1 MYRYLLRKKGY
12 CVLFAALLVANCVAG
27 PLFSLVMSALVDC
40 AGKNAE
46 VLFRT
51 LLGGIG
57 YAVIYNLV
65 ALSYRCMKTWI
76 LTDARYFLKRDIFA
90 ALMNR
95 SVADFDA
102 GSSAEYMNELSN
114 NLNQFENVYWGN
126 HLHLFECLMSFIAAA
141 AICISLQPLLLV
153 LMLFLALLSMGV
165 TRLTTS
171 PLEKSMENFA
181 KSAEA
186 YTGEIRDD
194 FAGFRLIRSYGI
206 LPLILRKHDN
216 KNRAMETANRQN
228 INCRMVCAYA
238 GNFVGLL
245 STVLVMAMAS
255 YFSLKG
261 MFSAGM
267 VIAFGHLIGQI
278 ISPIESMPSIVA
290 NFRASRPLEKRFRHL
305 LGENITSRNLLTQT
319 DKNDSM
325 EKGLSREKARPT
337 KEELSRE
344 NALSRR
350 KAHATKDADIPKAN
364 GFREEIILDKLSFRY
379 GENINVGH
387 PMGQNHPMGQRHPME
402 KDPSMEENRS
412 MENTPPM
419 QETFSREVLRNLS
432 FRFRAGKHYAVI
444 GKSGCGKSTLLSL
457 LLGYYPN
464 YSGSIRYDGV
474 ELREL
479 TREYLGNTVAYVSQ
493 DTFLF
498 QDTIQ
503 NNITLYHE
511 EYTPQEIEAALEQAG
526 LKELVDSLPE
536 GLSAMVEENGKNF
549 SGGEKQRLSLARAL
563 LRKSRVLLLDEF
575 TANLDKETA
584 EKIEAQVMGLK
595 DCLIITV
602 THRLTPDML
611 SRYDGIL
618 DLTQAGNGAV

>member
-12 CVLFAALLVANCVAG
+12 CLLFAALLVTNGAAG

-57 YAVIYNLV
+57 YAVIYNLL

-305 LGENITSRNLLTQT
+305 LGENITSRNLLIQT
-319 DKNDSM
+319 
-325 EKGLSREKARPT
+325 LS
-337 KEELSRE
+337 
-344 NALSRR
+344 
-350 KAHATKDADIPKAN
+350 TKDADIPKAN

-379 GENINVGH
+379 
-387 PMGQNHPMGQRHPME
+387 
-402 KDPSMEENRS
+402 
-412 MENTPPM
+412 
-419 QETFSREVLRNLS
+419 ETLSREVLRNLS
-432 FRFRAGKHYAVI
+432 FRFRTGKHYAVI

-457 LLGYYPN
+457 LLGHYPN

-479 TREYLGNTVAYVSQ
+479 TREYLENTVAYVSQ

-526 LKELVDSLPE
+526 LKGLVDSLPE

-549 SGGEKQRLSLARAL
+549 SGGEKQRFSLARAL

-584 EKIEAQVMGLK
+584 EKIEEQVMGLK

-602 THRLTPDML
+602 THRLTPDMH

-618 DLTQAGNGAV
+618 DLTQTGNSAVL

>member
-12 CVLFAALLVANCVAG
+12 CLLFAALLVANCVAG

-57 YAVIYNLV
+57 YAVIYNLL

-114 NLNQFENVYWGN
+114 NLNQFENVYWSN
-126 HLHLFECLMSFIAAA
+126 HLHLFECLISFIAAA

-171 PLEKSMENFA
+171 PLEKSMDGFA
-181 KSAEA
+181 KSAES

-325 EKGLSREKARPT
+325 EKGLSKEKARPT

-350 KAHATKDADIPKAN
+350 KAHDTKDADIPKAN

-379 GENINVGH
+379 GENINEEDT
-387 PMGQNHPMGQRHPME
+387 MEQNPPME
-402 KDPSMEENRS
+402 
-412 MENTPPM
+412 
-419 QETFSREVLRNLS
+419 ETLSREVLRNLS
-432 FRFRAGKHYAVI
+432 FRFRTGKHYAVI

>member
-1 MYRYLLRKKGY
+1 MHMYRYLLRKKGY
-12 CVLFAALLVANCVAG
+12 CLLFAALLVTNCVAG

-57 YAVIYNLV
+57 YAVIYNLL

-76 LTDARYFLKRDIFA
+76 LTDARYSLKRDIFA

-114 NLNQFENVYWGN
+114 NLNQFENVYWSN

-171 PLEKSMENFA
+171 PLEKSMESFA
-181 KSAEA
+181 ESAKA

-305 LGENITSRNLLTQT
+305 LGENITSRNLLIQT
-319 DKNDSM
+319 
-325 EKGLSREKARPT
+325 LS
-337 KEELSRE
+337 
-344 NALSRR
+344 
-350 KAHATKDADIPKAN
+350 TKDADIPKAN

-379 GENINVGH
+379 
-387 PMGQNHPMGQRHPME
+387 
-402 KDPSMEENRS
+402 
-412 MENTPPM
+412 
-419 QETFSREVLRNLS
+419 ETLSREVLRNLS
-432 FRFRAGKHYAVI
+432 FRFRTGKHYAVI

-457 LLGYYPN
+457 LLGHYPN

-511 EYTPQEIEAALEQAG
+511 EYTPQEIEAVLEQAG
-526 LKELVDSLPE
+526 LKGLVDSLPE

-549 SGGEKQRLSLARAL
+549 SGGEKQRFSLARAL

-584 EKIEAQVMGLK
+584 EKIEEQVMGLK

-602 THRLTPDML
+602 THRLTPDMH

-618 DLTQAGNGAV
+618 DLTQTGNGAVL

>member
-76 LTDARYFLKRDIFA
+76 LTDARYSLKRDIFT

-171 PLEKSMENFA
+171 PLEKSMESFA
-181 KSAEA
+181 ESAKA

-206 LPLILRKHDN
+206 LPHILRKHDN

-305 LGENITSRNLLTQT
+305 LGENITSRNLLIQT
-319 DKNDSM
+319 
-325 EKGLSREKARPT
+325 LS
-337 KEELSRE
+337 
-344 NALSRR
+344 
-350 KAHATKDADIPKAN
+350 TKDADIPKAN

-379 GENINVGH
+379 
-387 PMGQNHPMGQRHPME
+387 
-402 KDPSMEENRS
+402 
-412 MENTPPM
+412 
-419 QETFSREVLRNLS
+419 ETLSREVLRNLS
-432 FRFRAGKHYAVI
+432 FRFRTGKHYAVI

-457 LLGYYPN
+457 LLGHYPN

-511 EYTPQEIEAALEQAG
+511 EYTPQEIEAVLEQAG
-526 LKELVDSLPE
+526 LKGLVDSLPE

-549 SGGEKQRLSLARAL
+549 SGGEKQRFSLARAL

-584 EKIEAQVMGLK
+584 EKIEEQVMGLK

-602 THRLTPDML
+602 THRLTPDMH

-618 DLTQAGNGAV
+618 DLTQTGNGAVL

>member
-12 CVLFAALLVANCVAG
+12 CLLFAALLVTNGAAG

-57 YAVIYNLV
+57 YAVIYNLL

-76 LTDARYFLKRDIFA
+76 LTDARYSLKRDIFA

-114 NLNQFENVYWGN
+114 NLNQFENVYWSN
-126 HLHLFECLMSFIAAA
+126 HLHLFECLISFIAAA

-171 PLEKSMENFA
+171 PLEKSMESFA
-181 KSAEA
+181 ESAKA

-261 MFSAGM
+261 MFSVGM

-305 LGENITSRNLLTQT
+305 LGENITSRNLLIQT
-319 DKNDSM
+319 
-325 EKGLSREKARPT
+325 LS
-337 KEELSRE
+337 
-344 NALSRR
+344 
-350 KAHATKDADIPKAN
+350 TKDADIPKAN

-379 GENINVGH
+379 
-387 PMGQNHPMGQRHPME
+387 
-402 KDPSMEENRS
+402 
-412 MENTPPM
+412 
-419 QETFSREVLRNLS
+419 ETLSREVLRNLS
-432 FRFRAGKHYAVI
+432 FRFRTGKHYAVI

-457 LLGYYPN
+457 LLGHYPN

-549 SGGEKQRLSLARAL
+549 SGGEKQRFSLARAL

-584 EKIEAQVMGLK
+584 EKIEEQVMGLK

>member
-12 CVLFAALLVANCVAG
+12 CLLFAALLVTNGAAG
-27 PLFSLVMSALVDC
+27 PLFSLVMSSLVDC

-57 YAVIYNLV
+57 YAVIYNLL

-76 LTDARYFLKRDIFA
+76 LTDARYSLKRDIFA

-114 NLNQFENVYWGN
+114 NLNQFENVYWSN
-126 HLHLFECLMSFIAAA
+126 HLHLFECLISFIAAA

-171 PLEKSMENFA
+171 PLEKSMESFA
-181 KSAEA
+181 ESAKA

-261 MFSAGM
+261 MLSAGM

-305 LGENITSRNLLTQT
+305 LGENITSRNLLIQT
-319 DKNDSM
+319 
-325 EKGLSREKARPT
+325 LS
-337 KEELSRE
+337 
-344 NALSRR
+344 
-350 KAHATKDADIPKAN
+350 TKDADIPKAN

-379 GENINVGH
+379 
-387 PMGQNHPMGQRHPME
+387 
-402 KDPSMEENRS
+402 
-412 MENTPPM
+412 
-419 QETFSREVLRNLS
+419 ETLSREVLRNLS
-432 FRFRAGKHYAVI
+432 FRFRTGKHYAVI

-457 LLGYYPN
+457 LLGHYPN

-549 SGGEKQRLSLARAL
+549 SGGEKQRFSLARAL

-584 EKIEAQVMGLK
+584 EKIEEQVMGLK

>member
-1 MYRYLLRKKGY
+1 MHMYRYLLRKKGY
-12 CVLFAALLVANCVAG
+12 CLLFAALLVTNCVAG

-57 YAVIYNLV
+57 YAVIYNLL

-114 NLNQFENVYWGN
+114 NLNQFENVYWSN
-126 HLHLFECLMSFIAAA
+126 HLHLFECLISFIAAA

-171 PLEKSMENFA
+171 PLEKSMESFA
-181 KSAEA
+181 ESAKA

-261 MFSAGM
+261 MFSVGM

-305 LGENITSRNLLTQT
+305 LGENITSRNLLIQT
-319 DKNDSM
+319 
-325 EKGLSREKARPT
+325 LS
-337 KEELSRE
+337 
-344 NALSRR
+344 
-350 KAHATKDADIPKAN
+350 TKDADIPKAN

-379 GENINVGH
+379 
-387 PMGQNHPMGQRHPME
+387 
-402 KDPSMEENRS
+402 
-412 MENTPPM
+412 
-419 QETFSREVLRNLS
+419 ETLSREFLRNLS
-432 FRFRAGKHYAVI
+432 FRFRTGKHYAVI

-457 LLGYYPN
+457 LLGHYPN

-536 GLSAMVEENGKNF
+536 GLSTMVEENGKNF
-549 SGGEKQRLSLARAL
+549 SGGEKQRFSLARAL

-584 EKIEAQVMGLK
+584 EKIEEQVMGLK

>member
-12 CVLFAALLVANCVAG
+12 CLLFAALLVTNGAAG
-27 PLFSLVMSALVDC
+27 PLFSLVMSSLVDC

-57 YAVIYNLV
+57 YAVIYNLL

-76 LTDARYFLKRDIFA
+76 LTDARYSLKRDIFA

-114 NLNQFENVYWGN
+114 NLNQFENVYWSN
-126 HLHLFECLMSFIAAA
+126 HLHLFECLISFIAAA

-171 PLEKSMENFA
+171 PLEKSMESFA
-181 KSAEA
+181 ESAKA

-261 MFSAGM
+261 MFSVGM

-305 LGENITSRNLLTQT
+305 LGENITSRNLLIQT
-319 DKNDSM
+319 
-325 EKGLSREKARPT
+325 LS
-337 KEELSRE
+337 
-344 NALSRR
+344 
-350 KAHATKDADIPKAN
+350 TKDADIPKAN

-379 GENINVGH
+379 
-387 PMGQNHPMGQRHPME
+387 
-402 KDPSMEENRS
+402 
-412 MENTPPM
+412 
-419 QETFSREVLRNLS
+419 ETLSREVLRNLS
-432 FRFRAGKHYAVI
+432 FRFRTGKHYAVI

-457 LLGYYPN
+457 LLGHYPN

-536 GLSAMVEENGKNF
+536 GLSTMVEENGKNF
-549 SGGEKQRLSLARAL
+549 SGGEKQRFSLARAL

-584 EKIEAQVMGLK
+584 EKIEEQVMGLK

>member
-12 CVLFAALLVANCVAG
+12 CLLFAALLVTNCVAG

-40 AGKNAE
+40 TGKNAE

-76 LTDARYFLKRDIFA
+76 LTDARYSLKRDIFT

-102 GSSAEYMNELSN
+102 GNSAEYMNELSN

-171 PLEKSMENFA
+171 PLEKSMEGFA
-181 KSAEA
+181 KNAEA

-305 LGENITSRNLLTQT
+305 LGENITSRNLLPRT
-319 DKNDSM
+319 DKNDFM
-325 EKGLSREKARPT
+325 EKGLSTEKACPT
-337 KEELSRE
+337 KEEPSRE

-350 KAHATKDADIPKAN
+350 KAHDTKDADIPKAN
-364 GFREEIILDKLSFRY
+364 GFREEIILDRLSFRY
-379 GENINVGH
+379 GENINEEH
-387 PMGQNHPMGQRHPME
+387 TMGQN
-402 KDPSMEENRS
+402 
-412 MENTPPM
+412 PPR
-419 QETFSREVLRNLS
+419 QETLSREVLRNLF

-584 EKIEAQVMGLK
+584 EKIEEQVMGLK

>member
-12 CVLFAALLVANCVAG
+12 CLLFAALLVTNGAAG

-57 YAVIYNLV
+57 YAVIYNLL

-171 PLEKSMENFA
+171 PLEKSMESFA
-181 KSAEA
+181 KSAES

-261 MFSAGM
+261 MFSAGT

-305 LGENITSRNLLTQT
+305 LGENITSRNLLIQT
-319 DKNDSM
+319 
-325 EKGLSREKARPT
+325 LS
-337 KEELSRE
+337 
-344 NALSRR
+344 
-350 KAHATKDADIPKAN
+350 TKDADIPKAN

-379 GENINVGH
+379 
-387 PMGQNHPMGQRHPME
+387 
-402 KDPSMEENRS
+402 
-412 MENTPPM
+412 
-419 QETFSREVLRNLS
+419 ETLSREVLRNLS
-432 FRFRAGKHYAVI
+432 FRFRTGKHYAVI

-457 LLGYYPN
+457 LLGHYPN

-511 EYTPQEIEAALEQAG
+511 EYTPQEIEAVLEQAG
-526 LKELVDSLPE
+526 LKGLVDSLPE

-549 SGGEKQRLSLARAL
+549 SGGEKQRFSLARAL

-584 EKIEAQVMGLK
+584 EKIEEQVMGLK

-602 THRLTPDML
+602 THRLTPDMH

-618 DLTQAGNGAV
+618 DLTQTRNGAVL

>member
-1 MYRYLLRKKGY
+1 MHMYRYLLRKKGY
-12 CVLFAALLVANCVAG
+12 CLLFAALLVANCVAG

-57 YAVIYNLV
+57 YAVIYNLL

-76 LTDARYFLKRDIFA
+76 LTDARYSLKRDIFA

-114 NLNQFENVYWGN
+114 NLNQFENVYWSN
-126 HLHLFECLMSFIAAA
+126 HLHLFECLISFIAAA

-171 PLEKSMENFA
+171 PLEKSMESFA
-181 KSAEA
+181 ESAKA

-261 MFSAGM
+261 MFSVGM

-305 LGENITSRNLLTQT
+305 LGENITSRNLLIQT
-319 DKNDSM
+319 
-325 EKGLSREKARPT
+325 LS
-337 KEELSRE
+337 
-344 NALSRR
+344 
-350 KAHATKDADIPKAN
+350 TKDADIPKAN

-379 GENINVGH
+379 
-387 PMGQNHPMGQRHPME
+387 
-402 KDPSMEENRS
+402 
-412 MENTPPM
+412 
-419 QETFSREVLRNLS
+419 ETLSREVLRNLS
-432 FRFRAGKHYAVI
+432 FRFRTGKHYAVI

-457 LLGYYPN
+457 LLGHYPN

-584 EKIEAQVMGLK
+584 EKIEEQVMGLK

-602 THRLTPDML
+602 THRLTPDMH

-618 DLTQAGNGAV
+618 DLTQTGNGAVL

>member
-12 CVLFAALLVANCVAG
+12 CLLFAALLVTNGAAG

-57 YAVIYNLV
+57 YAVIYNLL

-76 LTDARYFLKRDIFA
+76 LTDARYSLKRDIFA

-114 NLNQFENVYWGN
+114 NLNQFENVYWSN
-126 HLHLFECLMSFIAAA
+126 HLHLFECLISFIAAA

-171 PLEKSMENFA
+171 PLEKSMESFA
-181 KSAEA
+181 ESAKA

-261 MFSAGM
+261 MFSVGM

-305 LGENITSRNLLTQT
+305 LGENITSRNLLIQT
-319 DKNDSM
+319 
-325 EKGLSREKARPT
+325 LS
-337 KEELSRE
+337 
-344 NALSRR
+344 
-350 KAHATKDADIPKAN
+350 TKDADIPKAN

-379 GENINVGH
+379 
-387 PMGQNHPMGQRHPME
+387 
-402 KDPSMEENRS
+402 
-412 MENTPPM
+412 
-419 QETFSREVLRNLS
+419 ETLSREVLRNLS
-432 FRFRAGKHYAVI
+432 FRFRTGKHYAVI

-457 LLGYYPN
+457 LLGHYPN

-549 SGGEKQRLSLARAL
+549 SGGEKQRFSLARAL

-584 EKIEAQVMGLK
+584 EKIEEQVMGLK

-602 THRLTPDML
+602 THRLTPDMH

-618 DLTQAGNGAV
+618 DLTQTGNGAVL

>member
-12 CVLFAALLVANCVAG
+12 CVLFAVLLVTSGVAG

-40 AGKNAE
+40 AGRNAE
-46 VLFRT
+46 ELFRT

-57 YAVIYNLV
+57 YAVIYNIL

-76 LTDARYFLKRDIFA
+76 LTDARYSLKRDIFA
-90 ALMNR
+90 AIMNR

-126 HLHLFECLMSFIAAA
+126 HLHLLECLMSFIAAA

-171 PLEKSMENFA
+171 PLEKSMESFA
-181 KSAEA
+181 NSAEA

-194 FAGFRLIRSYGI
+194 FAGFRLVRSFGI
-206 LPLILRKHDN
+206 LSLILRKHDN

-228 INCRMVCAYA
+228 TNCRMVCAYA

-261 MFSAGM
+261 MFSAGT

-290 NFRASRPLEKRFRHL
+290 NFRAARPLKKRFRHL
-305 LGENITSRNLLTQT
+305 LGGNITSRNLLPQAG
-319 DKNDSM
+319 KNDS
-325 EKGLSREKARPT
+325 T
-337 KEELSRE
+337 EEE
-344 NALSRR
+344 PD
-350 KAHATKDADIPKAN
+350 TFFPKSN
-364 GFREEIILDKLSFRY
+364 GFREEIILDELSFRY
-379 GENINVGH
+379 GENINGEY
-387 PMGQNHPMGQRHPME
+387 PMA
-402 KDPSMEENRS
+402 ENYPTESGNPPRQ
-412 MENTPPM
+412 ENL
-419 QETFSREVLRNLS
+419 SREVLRNLS
-432 FRFRAGKHYAVI
+432 FRFRAGQHYAVI
-444 GKSGCGKSTLLSL
+444 GKSGCGKSTLLFL

-511 EYTPQEIEAALEQAG
+511 EYTLQEINAALKQAG

-536 GLSAMVEENGKNF
+536 GLSTMVEENGKNF

-563 LRKSRVLLLDEF
+563 LGKSRVLLLDEF

-584 EKIEAQVMGLK
+584 ERIEAQVMGLK
-595 DCLIITV
+595 DCLVITV
-602 THRLTPDML
+602 THRLTPDMH

-618 DLTQAGNGAV
+618 DLTQAGNFSF

>member
-1 MYRYLLRKKGY
+1 MHMYRYLLRKKGY
-12 CVLFAALLVANCVAG
+12 CLLFAALLVTNGAAG

-57 YAVIYNLV
+57 YAVIYNLL

-76 LTDARYFLKRDIFA
+76 LTDARYSLKRDIFA

-114 NLNQFENVYWGN
+114 NLNQFENVYWSN
-126 HLHLFECLMSFIAAA
+126 HLHLFECLISFIAAA

-171 PLEKSMENFA
+171 PLEKSMESFA
-181 KSAEA
+181 ESAKA

-261 MFSAGM
+261 MFSVGM

-305 LGENITSRNLLTQT
+305 LGENITSRNLLIQT
-319 DKNDSM
+319 
-325 EKGLSREKARPT
+325 LS
-337 KEELSRE
+337 
-344 NALSRR
+344 
-350 KAHATKDADIPKAN
+350 TKDADIPKAN

-379 GENINVGH
+379 
-387 PMGQNHPMGQRHPME
+387 
-402 KDPSMEENRS
+402 
-412 MENTPPM
+412 
-419 QETFSREVLRNLS
+419 ETLSREVLRNLS
-432 FRFRAGKHYAVI
+432 FRFRTGKHYAVI

-457 LLGYYPN
+457 LLGHYPN

-584 EKIEAQVMGLK
+584 EKIEEQVMGLK

-602 THRLTPDML
+602 THRLTPDMR

-618 DLTQAGNGAV
+618 DLTQAGNGAVL

>member
-305 LGENITSRNLLTQT
+305 LGENITTRNLLTQT

-325 EKGLSREKARPT
+325 EKGLSREKSRPT
-337 KEELSRE
+337 KEEPSRE
-344 NALSRR
+344 NTLSRR
-350 KAHATKDADIPKAN
+350 KAHDTKDADIPKAN

-379 GENINVGH
+379 GENINEEDT
-387 PMGQNHPMGQRHPME
+387 MEQNPPME
-402 KDPSMEENRS
+402 
-412 MENTPPM
+412 
-419 QETFSREVLRNLS
+419 ETLSREVIRNLS

-563 LRKSRVLLLDEF
+563 LKKSRVLLLDEF

-584 EKIEAQVMGLK
+584 EKIEKQVMGLK

>member
-12 CVLFAALLVANCVAG
+12 CLLFAALLVTNCVAG

-57 YAVIYNLV
+57 YAVIYNLL

-76 LTDARYFLKRDIFA
+76 LTDARYSLKRDIFA

-114 NLNQFENVYWGN
+114 NLNQFENVYWSN

-171 PLEKSMENFA
+171 PLEKSMESFA
-181 KSAEA
+181 ESAKA

-305 LGENITSRNLLTQT
+305 LGENITSRNLLIQT
-319 DKNDSM
+319 
-325 EKGLSREKARPT
+325 LS
-337 KEELSRE
+337 
-344 NALSRR
+344 
-350 KAHATKDADIPKAN
+350 TKDADIPKAN

-379 GENINVGH
+379 GENINEEDT
-387 PMGQNHPMGQRHPME
+387 MEQNPPME
-402 KDPSMEENRS
+402 
-412 MENTPPM
+412 
-419 QETFSREVLRNLS
+419 ETFSREVIRNLF

-457 LLGYYPN
+457 LLGHYPN

-549 SGGEKQRLSLARAL
+549 SGGEKQRFSLARAL

-584 EKIEAQVMGLK
+584 EKIEEQVMGLK

-602 THRLTPDML
+602 THRLTPDMH

-618 DLTQAGNGAV
+618 DLTQTGNGAVL

>member
-57 YAVIYNLV
+57 YAVIYNLL

-76 LTDARYFLKRDIFA
+76 LTDARYSLKRDIFA

-114 NLNQFENVYWGN
+114 NLNQFENVYWSN

-171 PLEKSMENFA
+171 PLEKSMESFA
-181 KSAEA
+181 ESAKA

-305 LGENITSRNLLTQT
+305 LGENITSRNLLIQT
-319 DKNDSM
+319 
-325 EKGLSREKARPT
+325 LS
-337 KEELSRE
+337 
-344 NALSRR
+344 
-350 KAHATKDADIPKAN
+350 TKDADIPKAN

-379 GENINVGH
+379 
-387 PMGQNHPMGQRHPME
+387 
-402 KDPSMEENRS
+402 
-412 MENTPPM
+412 
-419 QETFSREVLRNLS
+419 ETLSREVLRNLS
-432 FRFRAGKHYAVI
+432 FRFRTGKHYAVI

-457 LLGYYPN
+457 LLGHYPN

-511 EYTPQEIEAALEQAG
+511 EYTPQEIEAVLEQAG
-526 LKELVDSLPE
+526 LKGLVDSLPE

-549 SGGEKQRLSLARAL
+549 SGGEKQRFSLARAL

-584 EKIEAQVMGLK
+584 EKIEEQVMGLK

-602 THRLTPDML
+602 THRLTPDMH

-618 DLTQAGNGAV
+618 DLTQTGNGAVL

>member
-57 YAVIYNLV
+57 YAVIYNLL

-76 LTDARYFLKRDIFA
+76 LTDARYSLKRDIFA

-114 NLNQFENVYWGN
+114 NLNQFENVYWSN

-171 PLEKSMENFA
+171 PLEKSMESFA
-181 KSAEA
+181 ESAKA

-305 LGENITSRNLLTQT
+305 LGENITSRNLLIQT
-319 DKNDSM
+319 
-325 EKGLSREKARPT
+325 LS
-337 KEELSRE
+337 
-344 NALSRR
+344 
-350 KAHATKDADIPKAN
+350 TKDADIPKAN

-379 GENINVGH
+379 
-387 PMGQNHPMGQRHPME
+387 
-402 KDPSMEENRS
+402 
-412 MENTPPM
+412 
-419 QETFSREVLRNLS
+419 ETLSREVLRNLS
-432 FRFRAGKHYAVI
+432 FRFRTGKHYAVI

-457 LLGYYPN
+457 LLGHYPN

-511 EYTPQEIEAALEQAG
+511 EYTPQEIEAVLEQAG
-526 LKELVDSLPE
+526 LKGLVDSLPE

-549 SGGEKQRLSLARAL
+549 SGGEKQRFSLARAL

-584 EKIEAQVMGLK
+584 EKIEEQVMGLK

-602 THRLTPDML
+602 THRLTPDMY

-618 DLTQAGNGAV
+618 DLTQTGNGAVL

>member
-1 MYRYLLRKKGY
+1 MHMYRYLLRKKGY

-57 YAVIYNLV
+57 YAVIYNLL

-76 LTDARYFLKRDIFA
+76 LTDARYSLKRDIFA

-114 NLNQFENVYWGN
+114 NLNQFENVYWSN

-171 PLEKSMENFA
+171 PLEKSMESFA
-181 KSAEA
+181 ESAKA

-305 LGENITSRNLLTQT
+305 LGENITSRNLLIQT
-319 DKNDSM
+319 
-325 EKGLSREKARPT
+325 LS
-337 KEELSRE
+337 
-344 NALSRR
+344 
-350 KAHATKDADIPKAN
+350 TKDADIPKAN

-379 GENINVGH
+379 
-387 PMGQNHPMGQRHPME
+387 
-402 KDPSMEENRS
+402 
-412 MENTPPM
+412 
-419 QETFSREVLRNLS
+419 ETLSREVLRNLS
-432 FRFRAGKHYAVI
+432 FRFRTGKHYAVI

-457 LLGYYPN
+457 LLGHYPN

-584 EKIEAQVMGLK
+584 EKIEEQVMGLK

-602 THRLTPDML
+602 THRLTPDMH

-618 DLTQAGNGAV
+618 DLTQTGNGAVL

>member
-95 SVADFDA
+95 SMADFDA

-114 NLNQFENVYWGN
+114 NLNQFENVYWVN

-171 PLEKSMENFA
+171 PLEKSMESFA
-181 KSAEA
+181 ESAKA

-305 LGENITSRNLLTQT
+305 LGENITSRNLLIQT
-319 DKNDSM
+319 
-325 EKGLSREKARPT
+325 LS
-337 KEELSRE
+337 
-344 NALSRR
+344 
-350 KAHATKDADIPKAN
+350 TKDADIPKAN

-379 GENINVGH
+379 
-387 PMGQNHPMGQRHPME
+387 
-402 KDPSMEENRS
+402 
-412 MENTPPM
+412 
-419 QETFSREVLRNLS
+419 ETLSREVLRNLS
-432 FRFRAGKHYAVI
+432 FRFRTGKHYAVI

-457 LLGYYPN
+457 LLGHYPN

-511 EYTPQEIEAALEQAG
+511 EYTPQEIEAVLEQAG
-526 LKELVDSLPE
+526 LKGLVDSLPE

-549 SGGEKQRLSLARAL
+549 SGGEKQRFSLARAL

-584 EKIEAQVMGLK
+584 EKIEEQVMGLK

-602 THRLTPDML
+602 THRLTPDMH

-618 DLTQAGNGAV
+618 DLTQTGNGAVL

>member
-12 CVLFAALLVANCVAG
+12 CLLFAALLVTNGAAG
-27 PLFSLVMSALVDC
+27 PLFSLVMSSLVDC

-46 VLFRT
+46 VLYRT

-57 YAVIYNLV
+57 YAVIYNLL

-76 LTDARYFLKRDIFA
+76 LTDARYSLKRDIFA

-114 NLNQFENVYWGN
+114 NLNQFENVYWSN
-126 HLHLFECLMSFIAAA
+126 HLHLFECLISFIAAA

-171 PLEKSMENFA
+171 PLEKSMESFA
-181 KSAEA
+181 ESAKA

-261 MFSAGM
+261 MFSVGM

-305 LGENITSRNLLTQT
+305 LGENITSRNLLIQT
-319 DKNDSM
+319 
-325 EKGLSREKARPT
+325 LS
-337 KEELSRE
+337 
-344 NALSRR
+344 
-350 KAHATKDADIPKAN
+350 TKDADIPKAN

-379 GENINVGH
+379 
-387 PMGQNHPMGQRHPME
+387 
-402 KDPSMEENRS
+402 
-412 MENTPPM
+412 
-419 QETFSREVLRNLS
+419 ETLSREVLRNLS
-432 FRFRAGKHYAVI
+432 FRFRTGKHYAVI

-457 LLGYYPN
+457 LLGHYPN

-584 EKIEAQVMGLK
+584 EKIEEQVMGLK

-602 THRLTPDML
+602 THRLTPDMR

-618 DLTQAGNGAV
+618 DLTQAGNGAVL

>member
-57 YAVIYNLV
+57 YAVIYNLL

-76 LTDARYFLKRDIFA
+76 LTDARYSLKRDIFA

-114 NLNQFENVYWGN
+114 NLNQFENVYWSN

-171 PLEKSMENFA
+171 PLEKSMESFA
-181 KSAEA
+181 ESAKA

-305 LGENITSRNLLTQT
+305 LGENITSRNLLIQT
-319 DKNDSM
+319 
-325 EKGLSREKARPT
+325 LS
-337 KEELSRE
+337 
-344 NALSRR
+344 
-350 KAHATKDADIPKAN
+350 TKDADIPKAN

-379 GENINVGH
+379 
-387 PMGQNHPMGQRHPME
+387 
-402 KDPSMEENRS
+402 
-412 MENTPPM
+412 
-419 QETFSREVLRNLS
+419 ETLSREVLRNLS
-432 FRFRAGKHYAVI
+432 FRFRTGKHYAVI

-457 LLGYYPN
+457 LLGHYPN

-511 EYTPQEIEAALEQAG
+511 EYTPQEIEAVLEQAG

-549 SGGEKQRLSLARAL
+549 SGGEKQRFSLARAL

-584 EKIEAQVMGLK
+584 EKIEEQVMGLK

-602 THRLTPDML
+602 THRLTPDMH

-618 DLTQAGNGAV
+618 DLTQTGNGAVL

>member
-12 CVLFAALLVANCVAG
+12 CVLFAALLVANCAAG
-27 PLFSLVMSALVDC
+27 PLSPLVMSALVDC

-76 LTDARYFLKRDIFA
+76 LTDARYSLKRDIFT

-102 GSSAEYMNELSN
+102 GNSAEYMNELSN

-171 PLEKSMENFA
+171 PLEKSMEGFA
-181 KSAEA
+181 KNAEA

-290 NFRASRPLEKRFRHL
+290 NFRASRLLEKRFRHL
-305 LGENITSRNLLTQT
+305 LGENITSRNLLIQT
-319 DKNDSM
+319 
-325 EKGLSREKARPT
+325 LS
-337 KEELSRE
+337 
-344 NALSRR
+344 
-350 KAHATKDADIPKAN
+350 TKDADIPKAN

-379 GENINVGH
+379 
-387 PMGQNHPMGQRHPME
+387 
-402 KDPSMEENRS
+402 
-412 MENTPPM
+412 
-419 QETFSREVLRNLS
+419 ETLSREVLRNLS
-432 FRFRAGKHYAVI
+432 FRFRTGKHYAVI

-584 EKIEAQVMGLK
+584 EKIEEQVMGLK

>member
-27 PLFSLVMSALVDC
+27 PLFSLVMGALVDC

-57 YAVIYNLV
+57 YAVIYNLL

-171 PLEKSMENFA
+171 PLEKSMESFA
-181 KSAEA
+181 KSAES

-305 LGENITSRNLLTQT
+305 LGENITTRNLLTQT

-325 EKGLSREKARPT
+325 EKGLSKEKARPT
-337 KEELSRE
+337 KEEPSRE

-350 KAHATKDADIPKAN
+350 KAHDTKDADLPKAN

-379 GENINVGH
+379 E
-387 PMGQNHPMGQRHPME
+387 PL
-402 KDPSMEENRS
+402 
-412 MENTPPM
+412 
-419 QETFSREVLRNLS
+419 SREVLRNLF

-474 ELREL
+474 E
-479 TREYLGNTVAYVSQ
+479 
-493 DTFLF
+493 
-498 QDTIQ
+498 
-503 NNITLYHE
+503 
-511 EYTPQEIEAALEQAG
+511 
-526 LKELVDSLPE
+526 
-536 GLSAMVEENGKNF
+536 
-549 SGGEKQRLSLARAL
+549 
-563 LRKSRVLLLDEF
+563 
-575 TANLDKETA
+575 
-584 EKIEAQVMGLK
+584 
-595 DCLIITV
+595 
-602 THRLTPDML
+602 
-611 SRYDGIL
+611 
-618 DLTQAGNGAV
+618 

>member
-12 CVLFAALLVANCVAG
+12 CLLFAALLVTNGAAG

-57 YAVIYNLV
+57 YAVIYNLL

-76 LTDARYFLKRDIFA
+76 LTDARYSLKRDIFA

-114 NLNQFENVYWGN
+114 NLNQFENVYWSN

-171 PLEKSMENFA
+171 PLEKSMESFA
-181 KSAEA
+181 ESAKA

-305 LGENITSRNLLTQT
+305 LGENITSRNLLIQT
-319 DKNDSM
+319 
-325 EKGLSREKARPT
+325 LS
-337 KEELSRE
+337 
-344 NALSRR
+344 
-350 KAHATKDADIPKAN
+350 TKDADIPKAN

-379 GENINVGH
+379 
-387 PMGQNHPMGQRHPME
+387 
-402 KDPSMEENRS
+402 
-412 MENTPPM
+412 
-419 QETFSREVLRNLS
+419 ETLSREVLRNLS
-432 FRFRAGKHYAVI
+432 FRFRTGKHYAVI

-457 LLGYYPN
+457 LLGHYPN

-511 EYTPQEIEAALEQAG
+511 EYTPQEIEAVLEQAG
-526 LKELVDSLPE
+526 LKGLVDSLPE

-549 SGGEKQRLSLARAL
+549 SGGEKQRFSLARAL

-584 EKIEAQVMGLK
+584 EKIEEQVMGLK

-602 THRLTPDML
+602 THRLTPDMH

-618 DLTQAGNGAV
+618 DLTQTGNGAVL

>member
-12 CVLFAALLVANCVAG
+12 CLLFAALLVTNCVAG

-57 YAVIYNLV
+57 YAVIYNLL

-76 LTDARYFLKRDIFA
+76 LTDARYSLKRDIFA

-114 NLNQFENVYWGN
+114 NLNQFENVYWSN

-171 PLEKSMENFA
+171 PLEKSMESFA
-181 KSAEA
+181 ESAKA

-305 LGENITSRNLLTQT
+305 LGENITSRNLLIQT
-319 DKNDSM
+319 
-325 EKGLSREKARPT
+325 LS
-337 KEELSRE
+337 
-344 NALSRR
+344 
-350 KAHATKDADIPKAN
+350 TKDADIPKAN

-379 GENINVGH
+379 
-387 PMGQNHPMGQRHPME
+387 
-402 KDPSMEENRS
+402 
-412 MENTPPM
+412 
-419 QETFSREVLRNLS
+419 ETLSREVLRNLS
-432 FRFRAGKHYAVI
+432 FRFRTGKHYAVI

-457 LLGYYPN
+457 LLGHYPN

-526 LKELVDSLPE
+526 LKGLVDSLPE

-549 SGGEKQRLSLARAL
+549 SGGEKQRFSLARAL

>member
-12 CVLFAALLVANCVAG
+12 CLLFAALLVTNGAAG

-57 YAVIYNLV
+57 YAVIYNLL

-171 PLEKSMENFA
+171 PLEKSMESFA
-181 KSAEA
+181 KSAES

-305 LGENITSRNLLTQT
+305 LGENITSRNLLIQT
-319 DKNDSM
+319 
-325 EKGLSREKARPT
+325 LS
-337 KEELSRE
+337 
-344 NALSRR
+344 
-350 KAHATKDADIPKAN
+350 TKDADIPKAN

-379 GENINVGH
+379 
-387 PMGQNHPMGQRHPME
+387 
-402 KDPSMEENRS
+402 
-412 MENTPPM
+412 
-419 QETFSREVLRNLS
+419 ETLSREVLRNLS
-432 FRFRAGKHYAVI
+432 FRFRTGKHYAVI

-457 LLGYYPN
+457 LLGHYPN

-511 EYTPQEIEAALEQAG
+511 EYTPQEIEAVLEQAG
-526 LKELVDSLPE
+526 LKGLVDSLPE

-549 SGGEKQRLSLARAL
+549 SGGEKQRFSLARAL

-584 EKIEAQVMGLK
+584 EKIEEQVMGLK

-602 THRLTPDML
+602 THRLTPDMH

-618 DLTQAGNGAV
+618 DLTQTGNSAVL

>member
-76 LTDARYFLKRDIFA
+76 LTDARYSLKRDIFA

-114 NLNQFENVYWGN
+114 NLNQFENVYWSN
-126 HLHLFECLMSFIAAA
+126 HLHLFECLISFIAAA

-171 PLEKSMENFA
+171 PLEKSMDGFA
-181 KSAEA
+181 KSAES

-325 EKGLSREKARPT
+325 EKGLSKEKARPT
-337 KEELSRE
+337 KEEPSRE

-350 KAHATKDADIPKAN
+350 KAHDTKDADIPKAN

-379 GENINVGH
+379 
-387 PMGQNHPMGQRHPME
+387 
-402 KDPSMEENRS
+402 
-412 MENTPPM
+412 
-419 QETFSREVLRNLS
+419 ETLSREVLRNLS
-432 FRFRAGKHYAVI
+432 FRFRTGKHYAVI

-526 LKELVDSLPE
+526 LKELVDSLSE
-536 GLSAMVEENGKNF
+536 GLSTMVEENGKNF

-584 EKIEAQVMGLK
+584 EKIETQVMGLK

-618 DLTQAGNGAV
+618 DLTQAGYGAV

>member
-1 MYRYLLRKKGY
+1 MHMYRYLLRKKGY

-57 YAVIYNLV
+57 YAVIYNLL

-76 LTDARYFLKRDIFA
+76 LTDARYSLKRDIFA

-114 NLNQFENVYWGN
+114 NLNQFENVYWSN

-171 PLEKSMENFA
+171 PLEKSMESFA
-181 KSAEA
+181 ESAKA

-305 LGENITSRNLLTQT
+305 LGENITSRNLLIQT
-319 DKNDSM
+319 
-325 EKGLSREKARPT
+325 LS
-337 KEELSRE
+337 
-344 NALSRR
+344 
-350 KAHATKDADIPKAN
+350 TKDADIPKAN

-379 GENINVGH
+379 
-387 PMGQNHPMGQRHPME
+387 
-402 KDPSMEENRS
+402 
-412 MENTPPM
+412 
-419 QETFSREVLRNLS
+419 ETLSREVLRNLS
-432 FRFRAGKHYAVI
+432 FRFRTGKHYAVI

-457 LLGYYPN
+457 LLGHYPN

-511 EYTPQEIEAALEQAG
+511 EYTPQEIEAVLEQAG
-526 LKELVDSLPE
+526 LKGLVDSLPE

-549 SGGEKQRLSLARAL
+549 SGGEKQRFSLARAL

-584 EKIEAQVMGLK
+584 EKIEEQVMGLK

-602 THRLTPDML
+602 THRLTPDMH

-618 DLTQAGNGAV
+618 DLTQTGNGAVL

>member
-76 LTDARYFLKRDIFA
+76 LTDARYSLKRDIFT

-171 PLEKSMENFA
+171 PLEKSMESFA
-181 KSAEA
+181 KSAES

-206 LPLILRKHDN
+206 LPHILRKHDN

-261 MFSAGM
+261 MFSVGM

-305 LGENITSRNLLTQT
+305 LGENITSRNLLIQT
-319 DKNDSM
+319 
-325 EKGLSREKARPT
+325 LS
-337 KEELSRE
+337 
-344 NALSRR
+344 
-350 KAHATKDADIPKAN
+350 TKDADIPKAN

-379 GENINVGH
+379 GENINEEDTI
-387 PMGQNHPMGQRHPME
+387 GQN
-402 KDPSMEENRS
+402 
-412 MENTPPM
+412 PPR

-432 FRFRAGKHYAVI
+432 FRFRTGKHYAVI

-584 EKIEAQVMGLK
+584 EKIEEQVMGLK

>member
-1 MYRYLLRKKGY
+1 MYHYLLRKKGY
-12 CVLFAALLVANCVAG
+12 CVVFVVLLVTSGVAG

-40 AGKNAE
+40 AGKNTE
-46 VLFRT
+46 ELFRT
-51 LLGGIG
+51 LLAGIG
-57 YAVIYNLV
+57 YAVIYNLL

-76 LTDARYFLKRDIFA
+76 LTDARYSLKKDIFT

-95 SVADFDA
+95 SVTDFDA
-102 GSSAEYMNELSN
+102 GNSAEYMNELSN

-126 HLHLFECLMSFIAAA
+126 HLHLLECLMSFFAAA

-153 LMLFLALLSMGV
+153 LMVFLALLSMGV

-171 PLEKSMENFA
+171 PLEKSMESFA
-181 KSAEA
+181 KSAES

-194 FAGFRLIRSYGI
+194 FAGFRLVRSYGI
-206 LPLILRKHDN
+206 LSLILRKHDN

-228 INCRMVCAYA
+228 TNCRMVCAYA

-245 STVLVMAMAS
+245 STVLVMALSS

-261 MFSAGM
+261 MFSTGM

-278 ISPIESMPSIVA
+278 ISPIESMPSIIA
-290 NFRASRPLEKRFRHL
+290 NFRASRPLEKRFRNL
-305 LGENITSRNLLTQT
+305 LKENLPSQHLLTQMP
-319 DKNDSM
+319 K
-325 EKGLSREKARPT
+325 
-337 KEELSRE
+337 
-344 NALSRR
+344 
-350 KAHATKDADIPKAN
+350 ATKDAGLPKSN
-364 GFREEIILDKLSFRY
+364 EFRKEITLDKLSFRY
-379 GENINVGH
+379 
-387 PMGQNHPMGQRHPME
+387 
-402 KDPSMEENRS
+402 KENRNGGRPIEVNLS
-412 MENTPPM
+412 GEEGILIAESLP
-419 QETFSREVLRNLS
+419 REVLSKLS
-432 FRFRAGKHYAVI
+432 FRFRAGQHYAVI

-464 YSGSIRYDGV
+464 YSGSIRYDGM

-503 NNITLYHE
+503 NNITLYNE
-511 EYTPQEIEAALEQAG
+511 KYTPQEIEAALQQAG
-526 LKELVDSLPE
+526 LKELVDSLPD
-536 GLSAMVEENGKNF
+536 GLFTMVSENGKNF

-563 LRKSRVLLLDEF
+563 LRKSKVLLLDEF

-584 EKIEAQVMGLK
+584 EKIQEQVMSIKG
-595 DCLIITV
+595 CLVINV
-602 THRLTPDML
+602 THHLTPDMY
-611 SRYDGIL
+611 SKYDGIL
-618 DLTQAGNGAV
+618 DLTQTKNDAT

>member
-12 CVLFAALLVANCVAG
+12 CLLFAALLVTNGAAG

-57 YAVIYNLV
+57 YAVIYNLL

-114 NLNQFENVYWGN
+114 NLNQFENVYWSN
-126 HLHLFECLMSFIAAA
+126 HLHLFECLISFIAAA

-171 PLEKSMENFA
+171 PLEKSMESFA
-181 KSAEA
+181 ESAKA

-261 MFSAGM
+261 MFSAGT

-305 LGENITSRNLLTQT
+305 LGENITSRNLLIQT
-319 DKNDSM
+319 
-325 EKGLSREKARPT
+325 LS
-337 KEELSRE
+337 
-344 NALSRR
+344 
-350 KAHATKDADIPKAN
+350 TKDADIPKAN

-379 GENINVGH
+379 
-387 PMGQNHPMGQRHPME
+387 
-402 KDPSMEENRS
+402 
-412 MENTPPM
+412 
-419 QETFSREVLRNLS
+419 ETLSREVLRNLS
-432 FRFRAGKHYAVI
+432 FRFRTGKHYAVI

-457 LLGYYPN
+457 LLGHYPN

-474 ELREL
+474 ELRDL

-511 EYTPQEIEAALEQAG
+511 EYTPQEIEAALNQAG

-549 SGGEKQRLSLARAL
+549 SGGEKQRFSLARAL

-575 TANLDKETA
+575 TTNLDKETA
-584 EKIEAQVMGLK
+584 EKIEEQVMGLK

-602 THRLTPDML
+602 THRLTPDMR

-618 DLTQAGNGAV
+618 DLTQAGNGAVL

>member
-12 CVLFAALLVANCVAG
+12 CLLFAALLVTNGAAG

-57 YAVIYNLV
+57 YAVIYNLL

-76 LTDARYFLKRDIFA
+76 LTDARYSLKRDIFA

-114 NLNQFENVYWGN
+114 NLNQFENVYWSN
-126 HLHLFECLMSFIAAA
+126 HLHLFECLISFIAAA

-171 PLEKSMENFA
+171 PLEKSMESFA
-181 KSAEA
+181 ESAKA

-261 MFSAGM
+261 MLSAGM

-305 LGENITSRNLLTQT
+305 LGENITSRNLLIQT
-319 DKNDSM
+319 
-325 EKGLSREKARPT
+325 LS
-337 KEELSRE
+337 
-344 NALSRR
+344 
-350 KAHATKDADIPKAN
+350 TKDADIPKAN

-379 GENINVGH
+379 
-387 PMGQNHPMGQRHPME
+387 
-402 KDPSMEENRS
+402 
-412 MENTPPM
+412 
-419 QETFSREVLRNLS
+419 ETLSREVLRNLS
-432 FRFRAGKHYAVI
+432 FRFRTGKHYAVI

-457 LLGYYPN
+457 LLGHYPN

-584 EKIEAQVMGLK
+584 EKIEEQVMGLK

-602 THRLTPDML
+602 THRLTPDMR

-618 DLTQAGNGAV
+618 DLTQAGNGAVL

>member
-12 CVLFAALLVANCVAG
+12 CLLFAALLVTNGAAG

-57 YAVIYNLV
+57 YAVIYNLL

-76 LTDARYFLKRDIFA
+76 LTDARYSLKRDIFA

-114 NLNQFENVYWGN
+114 NLNQFENVYWSN
-126 HLHLFECLMSFIAAA
+126 HLHLFECLISFIAAA

-171 PLEKSMENFA
+171 PLEKSMESFA
-181 KSAEA
+181 ESAKA

-261 MFSAGM
+261 MFSVGM

-305 LGENITSRNLLTQT
+305 LGENITSRNLLIQT
-319 DKNDSM
+319 
-325 EKGLSREKARPT
+325 LS
-337 KEELSRE
+337 
-344 NALSRR
+344 
-350 KAHATKDADIPKAN
+350 TKDADIPKAN

-379 GENINVGH
+379 
-387 PMGQNHPMGQRHPME
+387 
-402 KDPSMEENRS
+402 
-412 MENTPPM
+412 
-419 QETFSREVLRNLS
+419 ETLSREVLRNLS
-432 FRFRAGKHYAVI
+432 FRFRTGKHYAVI

-457 LLGYYPN
+457 LLGHYPN

-549 SGGEKQRLSLARAL
+549 SGGEKQRFSLARAL

-575 TANLDKETA
+575 TANVDKETA
-584 EKIEAQVMGLK
+584 EKIEEQVMGLK

-602 THRLTPDML
+602 THRLTPDMR

-618 DLTQAGNGAV
+618 DLTQAGNGAVL

>member
-1 MYRYLLRKKGY
+1 MHMYRYLLRKKGY
-12 CVLFAALLVANCVAG
+12 CLLFAALLVTNGAAG

-57 YAVIYNLV
+57 YAVIYNLL

-76 LTDARYFLKRDIFA
+76 LTDARYSLKRDIFA

-114 NLNQFENVYWGN
+114 NLNQFENVYWSN
-126 HLHLFECLMSFIAAA
+126 HLHLFECLISFIAAA

-171 PLEKSMENFA
+171 PLEKSMESFA
-181 KSAEA
+181 ESAKA

-261 MFSAGM
+261 MFSVGM

-305 LGENITSRNLLTQT
+305 LGENITSRNLLIQT
-319 DKNDSM
+319 
-325 EKGLSREKARPT
+325 LS
-337 KEELSRE
+337 
-344 NALSRR
+344 
-350 KAHATKDADIPKAN
+350 TKDADIPKAN

-379 GENINVGH
+379 
-387 PMGQNHPMGQRHPME
+387 
-402 KDPSMEENRS
+402 
-412 MENTPPM
+412 
-419 QETFSREVLRNLS
+419 ETLSREFLRNLS
-432 FRFRAGKHYAVI
+432 FRFRTGKHYAVI

-457 LLGYYPN
+457 LLGHYPN

-549 SGGEKQRLSLARAL
+549 SGGEKQRFSLARAL

>member
-12 CVLFAALLVANCVAG
+12 CLLFAALLVTNGAAG

-57 YAVIYNLV
+57 YAVIYNLL

-76 LTDARYFLKRDIFA
+76 LTDARYSLKRDIFA

-114 NLNQFENVYWGN
+114 NLNQFENVYWSN
-126 HLHLFECLMSFIAAA
+126 HLHLFECLISFIAAA

-171 PLEKSMENFA
+171 PLEKSMESFA
-181 KSAEA
+181 ESAKA

-261 MFSAGM
+261 MFSVGM

-305 LGENITSRNLLTQT
+305 LGENITSRNLLIQT
-319 DKNDSM
+319 
-325 EKGLSREKARPT
+325 LS
-337 KEELSRE
+337 
-344 NALSRR
+344 
-350 KAHATKDADIPKAN
+350 TKDADIPKAN

-379 GENINVGH
+379 
-387 PMGQNHPMGQRHPME
+387 
-402 KDPSMEENRS
+402 
-412 MENTPPM
+412 
-419 QETFSREVLRNLS
+419 ETLSREVLRNLS
-432 FRFRAGKHYAVI
+432 FRFRTGKHYAVI

-457 LLGYYPN
+457 LLGHYPN

-584 EKIEAQVMGLK
+584 EKIEEQVMGLK

-602 THRLTPDML
+602 THRLTPDMR

-618 DLTQAGNGAV
+618 DLTQAGNGAVL

>member
-12 CVLFAALLVANCVAG
+12 CLLFAALLVTNGAAG
-27 PLFSLVMSALVDC
+27 PLFSLVMSSLVDC

-57 YAVIYNLV
+57 YAVIYNLL

-76 LTDARYFLKRDIFA
+76 LTDARYSLKRDIFA

-114 NLNQFENVYWGN
+114 NLNQFENVYWSN
-126 HLHLFECLMSFIAAA
+126 HLHLFECLISFIAAA

-171 PLEKSMENFA
+171 PLEKSMESFA
-181 KSAEA
+181 ESAKA

-261 MFSAGM
+261 MFSVGM

-305 LGENITSRNLLTQT
+305 LGENITSRNLLIQT
-319 DKNDSM
+319 
-325 EKGLSREKARPT
+325 LS
-337 KEELSRE
+337 
-344 NALSRR
+344 
-350 KAHATKDADIPKAN
+350 TKDADIPKAN

-379 GENINVGH
+379 
-387 PMGQNHPMGQRHPME
+387 
-402 KDPSMEENRS
+402 
-412 MENTPPM
+412 
-419 QETFSREVLRNLS
+419 ETLSREVLRNLS
-432 FRFRAGKHYAVI
+432 FRFRTGKHYAVI

-457 LLGYYPN
+457 LLGHYPN

-549 SGGEKQRLSLARAL
+549 SGGEKQRFSLARAL

-584 EKIEAQVMGLK
+584 EKIEEQVMGLK